1 MRGKFVIAVLVVLML
16 MVPAH
21 AEPGA
26 STMQSEQQEDPRQPS
41 NVSSTLYMHHDGI
54 ATAWS
59 HFNAT
64 DDKDAM
70 EGEYRE
76 ESDRN
81 VINVDLRFR
90 MNPTLDKRLNMTVG
104 EQVYASIT
112 IDIAGDYTNGDNN
125 GPCNSDCDELNITIK
140 YGANELVQYHARNLN
155 QGLQT
160 VQFAHTITEEQ
171 STWDGQNANPEV
183 WVQMKI
189 KGDRQNGVIPGTVT
203 GNPAHFAIKLGE
215 ESKVEFPIDES
226 SWSEEFQANEPIMTG
241 EDSPGFG
248 LIIVGTSVAMAA
260 IALNKPT
267 RFENEE

>member
-1 MRGKFVIAVLVVLML
+1 
-16 MVPAH
+16 
-21 AEPGA
+21 
-26 STMQSEQQEDPRQPS
+26 
-41 NVSSTLYMHHDGI
+41 
-54 ATAWS
+54 
-59 HFNAT
+59 
-64 DDKDAM
+64 M

-76 ESDRN
+76 ESDRS

-90 MNPTLDKRLNMTVG
+90 MKPTLDKRLNMTVG
-104 EQVYASIT
+104 ETVYASIT

-125 GPCNSDCDELNITIK
+125 GPCNNDCEELNITIM
-140 YGANELVQYHARNLN
+140 YGPNELVQYHARNLN

-160 VQFAHTITEEQ
+160 IQFAHQITEEQ

-189 KGDRQNGVIPGTVT
+189 KGDRTNGPIPGTVQ

-215 ESKVEFPIDES
+215 ESNVEFPIDES
-226 SWSEEFQANEPIMTG
+226 SWSEEFQTNAPPMVE

-248 LIIVGTSVAMAA
+248 IILVASSVAMAA

-267 RFENEE
+267 KTDEE

>member
-1 MRGKFVIAVLVVLML
+1 

-26 STMQSEQQEDPRQPS
+26 STMQSEQQEDSRQPS

-54 ATAWS
+54 STAWS

-70 EGEYRE
+70 EGEFRE
-76 ESDRN
+76 EKDN
-81 VINVDLRFR
+81 GVINVDLRFR

-104 EQVYASIT
+104 EQVYVAIT
-112 IDIAGDYTNGDNN
+112 IDIGGDYTNGDNN
-125 GPCNSDCDELNITIK
+125 GPCNNDCDELNITIK
-140 YGANELVQYHARNLN
+140 YGPNELVQYQASNLK

-160 VQFAHTITEEQ
+160 VQFAHQITEEQ

-189 KGDRQNGVIPGTVT
+189 KGDRTTSNFGLVQQ
-203 GNPAHFAIKLGE
+203 GNPAHFAIMLGE
-215 ESKVEFPIDES
+215 DSKVEFPIDES
-226 SWSEEFQANEPIMTG
+226 SWTEEFQANEPIMNG

-248 LIIVGTSVAMAA
+248 LILVGTSVAMAA
-260 IALNKPT
+260 IALNKSS
-267 RFENEE
+267 RFEDEE

>member
-1 MRGKFVIAVLVVLML
+1 MML
-16 MVPAH
+16 MVPVQANTGVS
-21 AEPGA
+21 A
-26 STMQSEQQEDPRQPS
+26 MQTGQQEDPRQPNNMS
-41 NVSSTLYMHHDGI
+41 TTLYLHHDGI

-64 DDKDAM
+64 DDGDDM

-76 ESDRN
+76 EKDN
-81 VINVDLRFR
+81 GVIDVDLRFR

-104 EQVYASIT
+104 ETVYASIT

-125 GPCNSDCDELNITIK
+125 GPCNNDCEELNITIM
-140 YGANELVQYHARNLN
+140 YGPNELVQYHARNLGT
-155 QGLQT
+155 GLQT
-160 VQFAHTITEEQ
+160 IQFAHQITEEQ

-183 WVQMKI
+183 LVQMKI
-189 KGDRQNGVIPGTVT
+189 KGDRQQTSFITES

-215 ESKVEFPIDES
+215 ESNIEFPIDES
-226 SWSEEFQANEPIMTG
+226 SWSEEFQANEPIMDG

-248 LIIVGTSVAMAA
+248 FVLVASSVAMAA

-267 RFENEE
+267 KTDEE

>member
-26 STMQSEQQEDPRQPS
+26 STMQSEQQEDSRQPNNES
-41 NVSSTLYMHHDGI
+41 TTLYLHHDGI

-64 DDKDAM
+64 DDGDDM
-70 EGEYRE
+70 EGEFRE
-76 ESDRN
+76 EKDN
-81 VINVDLRFR
+81 GVINVDLRFR

-104 EQVYASIT
+104 EQVYVAIT
-112 IDIAGDYTNGDNN
+112 IDIGGDYTNGDNN
-125 GPCNSDCDELNITIK
+125 GPCNNDCDELNITIK
-140 YGANELVQYHARNLN
+140 YGPNELVQYQASNLK
-155 QGLQT
+155 QGPQT
-160 VQFAHTITEEQ
+160 VQFAHQITEEQ

-189 KGDRQNGVIPGTVT
+189 KGDRTTQAGFIQQ

-260 IALNKPT
+260 IALNKPS
-267 RFENEE
+267 RFEDEE

>member
-1 MRGKFVIAVLVVLML
+1 

-54 ATAWS
+54 STAWS

-70 EGEYRE
+70 EGEFRE
-76 ESDRN
+76 EKDN
-81 VINVDLRFR
+81 GVINVDLRFR

-112 IDIAGDYTNGDNN
+112 IDIAGDYTNNDNN

-140 YGANELVQYHARNLN
+140 YGPNELVQYHARNLN

-160 VQFAHTITEEQ
+160 VQFTHQITEEQ

-189 KGDRQNGVIPGTVT
+189 KGDRTTQFGTIQQ
-203 GNPAHFAIKLGE
+203 GNPAHFAIILGE
-215 ESKVEFPIDES
+215 DSKVEFPIDES
-226 SWSEEFQANEPIMTG
+226 SWTEEFQTNAPIMQE

-260 IALNKPT
+260 IALNKPS
-267 RFENEE
+267 RFEDEE

>member
-1 MRGKFVIAVLVVLML
+1 MRGKFVIAVLMVMML
-16 MVPAH
+16 MVPVQANTGVS
-21 AEPGA
+21 A
-26 STMQSEQQEDPRQPS
+26 MQTGQQEDPRQPNNMS
-41 NVSSTLYMHHDGI
+41 TTLYLHHDGI

-64 DDKDAM
+64 DDGDDM

-81 VINVDLRFR
+81 VINVDLKFR
-90 MNPTLDKRLNMTVG
+90 MKPTLDKRLNMTVG
-104 EQVYASIT
+104 ETVYASIT

-125 GPCNSDCDELNITIK
+125 GPCNNDCDELNITIM
-140 YGANELVQYHARNLN
+140 YGPNELVQYHARNLN

-160 VQFAHTITEEQ
+160 IQFAHQITEEQ

-189 KGDRQNGVIPGTVT
+189 KGDRTNGPIPGTVQ

-215 ESKVEFPIDES
+215 ESNVEFPIDES
-226 SWSEEFQANEPIMTG
+226 TWSEEFQTNAPPMVE

-248 LIIVGTSVAMAA
+248 IVLVASSVAMAA

-267 RFENEE
+267 KTDEE

>member
-16 MVPAH
+16 MVPVH

-41 NVSSTLYMHHDGI
+41 NMSSTLYIHHDGI
-54 ATAWS
+54 STAWS

-70 EGEYRE
+70 EGEFRE
-76 ESDRN
+76 EKDN
-81 VINVDLRFR
+81 GVINVDLRFR

-112 IDIAGDYTNGDNN
+112 IDIAGDYTNDNN
-125 GPCNSDCDELNITIK
+125 GPCNNDCDELNITIK
-140 YGANELVQYHARNLN
+140 YGPNELVQHQVRNLN

-160 VQFAHTITEEQ
+160 IQFAHQITEEQ

-189 KGDRQNGVIPGTVT
+189 KGDRTTSNFGLVQQ

-226 SWSEEFQANEPIMTG
+226 SWTEEFQTNAPIMTG

-267 RFENEE
+267 RFEDEE